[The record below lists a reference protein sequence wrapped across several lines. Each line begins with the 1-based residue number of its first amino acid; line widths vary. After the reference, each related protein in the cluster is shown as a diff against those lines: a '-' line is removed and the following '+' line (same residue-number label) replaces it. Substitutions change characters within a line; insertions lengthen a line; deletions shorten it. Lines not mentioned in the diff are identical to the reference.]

1 MAGHDRSR
9 KGTARLTKE
18 QSPSG
23 PCKLLLPSYFT
34 TWLSAAEV
42 LALRF
47 VLPVYT
53 AVIERVPTAKA
64 EVANVA
70 LWVDVF
76 TAPAPSVDPT

>member
-9 KGTARLTKE
+9 KGTARLRS
-18 QSPSG
+18 SPLLVRAS
-23 PCKLLLPSYFT
+23 LLLPSYFT
-34 TWLSAAEV
+34 TWLSAAEA

-47 VLPVYT
+47 VLPLYT